1 MLQVDAFV
9 ESPGTE
15 AVIASES
22 SGVDGH
28 CVLPEITFIFL
39 LLRDKAED
47 WKDNSFIIGLVF
59 LYHFSPWIPCVASG
73 LGKRCPC
80 LASPPVLVDP
90 GWEFQLCWALLCQ
103 GMLPVPPGLVFLN
116 LRSLD

>member
-1 MLQVDAFV
+1 MLQAGTFI

-28 CVLPEITFIFL
+28 CVLPEVTFIFL

-47 WKDNSFIIGLVF
+47 WRDDSFIIGVVF
-59 LYHFSPWIPCVASG
+59 LQHLSPWIPMSG
-73 LGKRCPC
+73 ISSRADGSRVGVPAVLGSA
-80 LASPPVLVDP
+80 LP
-90 GWEFQLCWALLCQ
+90 GNAANGTWISCFKPQIFRLTA
-103 GMLPVPPGLVFLN
+103 V
-116 LRSLD
+116 